1 MKCHYSTITHFGLR
15 LSITQIMNVLNSCI
29 CDYISRKLE
38 KKMLEQEKILK
49 KNKKRFKYK
58 VSYILVFNLNIFIS

>member
-49 KNKKRFKYK
+49 KIKRDSNIK
-58 VSYILVFNLNIFIS
+58 LVFNLNIFIS

>member
-29 CDYISRKLE
+29 CDYISSKLE
-38 KKMLEQEKILK
+38 KKVLEQEKILK
-49 KNKKRFKYK
+49 KIKRNIK
-58 VSYILVFNLNIFIS
+58 LVIF

>member
-1 MKCHYSTITHFGLR
+1 MKCHYFTITHFGLR

-49 KNKKRFKYK
+49 KIKRDSNIK
-58 VSYILVFNLNIFIS
+58 LVFNLNIFIS